1 MIINLIIVLVLAVI
15 LVTIWL
21 NFRHNDVK
29 WLDRKIDIA
38 KLDFPRDFLWG
49 AAISAYQVE
58 GGCDH
63 NDWSVWERSFDENAN
78 PRIKGGQKSGLAADH
93 WNRYRGDIDL
103 LRQMGGNAY
112 RFSVEWSKICPK
124 PGVWDRRVID
134 HYIEKCAYLNENGV
148 KPFVTFHHFT
158 IPGWL
163 YERGGFEH
171 PDSVNHFLDFVYK
184 MAEALGPYV
193 DYWATINEP
202 AVYAMMGWVRG
213 IFPPGK
219 QDPGLAARVLNNLLK
234 AHFQAYHAIHETD
247 QSDADGDGVPCK
259 VGIVKNITIF
269 DPARKWWLPDW
280 VGAKILHRLF
290 NQAVL
295 EVFLTDRFA
304 FNLKNI
310 VNFSQEIPG
319 LSDTLDW
326 VGVNYYTQYLCK
338 PDRKS
343 DFKIKMYPNQKTA
356 QTDMGWAVYPAG
368 LYRALQMI
376 RLPGVPIY
384 ITENGIATEDE
395 TLRQN
400 FILKHVE
407 ATREAM
413 LDGCDVRG
421 YFYRS
426 LLDNFE
432 WAEGFDKRFGLYH
445 VDFDTQKRTLKEGA
459 QIYKEIIHAPGH
471 KK

>member
-1 MIINLIIVLVLAVI
+1 M
-15 LVTIWL
+15 
-21 NFRHNDVK
+21 NFCHNDVK
-29 WLDRKIDIA
+29 WSDRKIDIA
-38 KLDFPRDFLWG
+38 KLDFFRDFFRG
-49 AAISAYQVE
+49 TATSAYQVE

-63 NDWSVWERSFDENAN
+63 NDWSVWERSFAENAN
-78 PRIKGGQKSGLAADH
+78 PRIKGGQKPGLAVNH
-93 WNRYRGDIDL
+93 WNRYRDDIDL
-103 LRQMGGNAY
+103 LKQTGGNAY
-112 RFSVEWSKICPK
+112 RFSVEWSKVCPK
-124 PGVWDRRVID
+124 LGVWDRRVID
-134 HYIEKCAYLNENGV
+134 HYIGKCAYLNENGI
-148 KPFVTFHHFT
+148 KPFVTLHHFT

-163 YERGGFEH
+163 Y
-171 PDSVNHFLDFVYK
+171 
-184 MAEALGPYV
+184 
-193 DYWATINEP
+193 EP

-219 QDPGLAARVLNNLLK
+219 RDPCLAARVLNNLLK

-259 VGIVKNITIF
+259 VGIIKNITIF

-280 VGAKILHRLF
+280 IGAKILHRLF

-295 EVFLTDRFA
+295 EAFLTDRFA

-310 VNFSQEIPG
+310 VNFSQEVPG

-326 VGVNYYTQYLCK
+326 ISVNYYTQYFCK

-368 LYRALQMI
+368 LHRVLQMI

-395 TLRQN
+395 TLRQD

-407 ATREAM
+407 ATREVM
-413 LDGCDVRG
+413 LDGCDIRG

-445 VDFDTQKRTLKEGA
+445 VDFDPQKRPLKEGV
-459 QIYKEIIHAPGH
+459 QIYKEIIHVPGH